1 MDLDPENTL
10 IHPCTALTLR
20 AVTDHSALPVARELL
35 LWSADPW
42 GLPIAG
48 QDPSA
53 LLTFPSDFLGQ
64 IEQQDLRV
72 HDSCELQ
79 RLFAGNRR
87 AVTGL

>member
-1 MDLDPENTL
+1 MHGSHSPRGDRSFRFAGRE
-10 IHPCTALTLR
+10 R
-20 AVTDHSALPVARELL
+20 ASPVVGRSLGSAN
-35 LWSADPW
+35 
-42 GLPIAG
+42 AG